1 MKKFEHCKNTAL
13 LALFAALLFFSCDN
27 MSDNGSS
34 FQPLTEVQTA
44 GPASGQRATIIVR
57 GTVGVGG
64 ALPDEVSAKVRSLQ
78 GVSKQAQPELMVGPE
93 SEYYYYV
100 LATPQD
106 SVGNTPVE
114 YGKDDQDKFVGASSG
129 VAYEL
134 PLREGSWIIECGIKR
149 VSADPLV
156 SDKAVLRAVSGL
168 ITLTAQ
174 NSVVSQSFVATPVN
188 DAGPGS
194 VSLTIYVDGVSEIV
208 SAKAFYKDSE
218 GTEQSVALPLSDSV
232 FTLGISAIA
241 PGSYEMA
248 INFYNA
254 GGAILFQTVQT
265 INVFSGMETNHW
277 VSSGG
282 IDSEIISDDGLILG
296 AAAVN
301 TFLSS
306 VFYVGATNIAGAS
319 APSDTNEGNAAS
331 PFENLQKAFD
341 TIALIGKGDTD
352 YTIFISGTV
361 SGGATA
367 NGGMDGK
374 ASSVTLRNVDAAAS
388 SVIEGGA
395 SDASDTENMNVLNVQ
410 TTVPIKIKGVKITK
424 ESGAALSRGIVLN
437 AAGSSV
443 TLLEGTEISGHNC
456 GTDAYGGGVYVYQGT
471 LCMKGGVIKDN
482 VAKEG
487 GAVYVTPSASFKMS
501 GSASIPYGDAK
512 KNDVYLDS
520 SDSGRALVEVA
531 GGFSYSASE
540 KKAATITPKSWE
552 RNVQVLTASA
562 PLITDTCVNYFA
574 ISDGDFNIAPSS
586 DKMSGTLTAPIFVA
600 GSTGRR
606 ICAAPAGGSGCLG
619 TKSDPC
625 SNIPTALGIV
635 SGGGKQTIYV
645 DGTVNSQNT
654 LVGTVDCSELIIKG
668 WSDSEHPAIV
678 EGKPYNKLTCP
689 SESHILNVGITT
701 TIKIEDLHLTG
712 ANIVYP
718 EDGCGGAIY
727 MNCPGANLT
736 LSSGALVSG
745 NSAGHKGGGVY
756 LAGAGAKLTMLAG
769 SKVCE
774 NSLTRDSS
782 SGSGFDGGAGVYVG
796 DSAEFVLAGGEVSGH
811 TLTRDIHQGAGVFV
825 KSGATFTMTGG
836 KISGNASTVA
846 GGAVCNYGTLTM
858 GGKAWIPCGA
868 DKKNDV
874 FLADGKTITIASALS
889 LPTGASGANATITPN
904 GWKRGTVIAQGKD
917 GGALS
922 DDVKNWLALAD
933 ASGDGWQLELSS
945 DKKSATID
953 APIYV
958 AASAAYDATTNPGG
972 YRACSSKGLDSNI
985 GTKSAPYATVTKA
998 LTQLKNSS
1006 KHYTIYIDGTV
1017 SENLMISSR
1026 SGASPNVTGANSITL
1041 KGAATTLATP
1051 ISITEATAD
1060 CLNGGETGRV
1070 ITMLGPVPVITNS
1083 LKISGGKFGDE
1094 GGGIYIAYDA
1104 DLTLDDNTFVT
1115 GNSVYYDGGTSLIG
1129 GGISVNGALKIKGAV
1144 KVHDNKKLD
1153 GSGNVIGDSNVY
1165 LPSGKVMEVSGA
1177 LTGSEV
1183 HVTTGVKPSIDFT
1196 TSPATVNTVIIT
1208 HNYSYANSDHPSS
1221 FFKSDENYGFAS
1233 WNGEDEAALGVHGG
1247 GISIEDIYKDLA
1259 LSIDKTWVNRGSG
1272 DSKVTFAAKD
1282 GSTDISFGTGA
1293 GQMRLSASVSY
1304 HGETV
1309 PETTYWNLSASG
1321 TSAVLTFEPSLPEG
1335 IYFVALT
1342 GLYKG
1347 KTYSASYE
1355 IKIASGLKEVSGT
1368 VTSANL
1374 GDRTT
1379 TVFIGRTL
1387 DIPNL
1392 IVSDHEVTQEE
1403 YSKYAGFRILPSDS
1417 YGKGDN
1423 YPAYYVNWYDAL
1435 VYCNA
1440 RSMAEG
1446 LDPVYVIDGKTD
1458 PAQWPGKNTASSGKH
1473 YGPTSDTYYAQWD
1486 AATMVGNTATVI
1498 TTANGWR
1505 LPTEVEWEYLARGG
1519 NLTSTG
1525 QFDFSGSNDV
1535 DEVAW
1540 WKENSGEK
1548 THETRQKKPNALG
1561 LYDMSGNVSEW
1572 VWDWPITYITTNT
1585 PIAGDTPESPM
1596 SDRRVKGGHCIVQSG
1611 YIVQLKIS
1619 GRVSC
1624 TKDARIFYAGF
1635 RVVRNAR

>member
-1 MKKFEHCKNTAL
+1 MKKFEHCKITAI

-27 MSDNGSS
+27 MSDNGTS
-34 FQPLTEVQTA
+34 FQSLADVQTT

-64 ALPDEVSAKVRSLQ
+64 ALPDEVSAKVRTLQ

-100 LATPQD
+100 LASPQD

-156 SDKAVLRAVSGL
+156 SDKAVLKAVSGL

-218 GTEQSVALPLSDSV
+218 GTEQSVVLPLSDGV

-319 APSDTNEGNAAS
+319 APRDTNEGNAAS

-367 NGGMDGK
+367 YGGMDGK
-374 ASSVTLRNVDAAAS
+374 ASSVTLRNVDAADS

-456 GTDAYGGGVYVYQGT
+456 GTEAYGGGVYVCQGT

-487 GAVYVTPSASFKMS
+487 GAVYVTPSASFKIS

-552 RNVQVLTASA
+552 RNGQVLTASA

-606 ICAAPAGGSGCLG
+606 ICAAPAGGSGRLG

-678 EGKPYNKLTCP
+678 DGKPYNKLTCP

-701 TIKIEDLHLTG
+701 PIKIEDLHLTG
-712 ANIVYP
+712 ASVVYP
-718 EDGCGGAIY
+718 EEGCGGAIY

-745 NSAGHKGGGVY
+745 NRAGNKGGGVY
-756 LAGAGAKLTMLAG
+756 VYGSGAKLTMLAG

-774 NSLTRDSS
+774 NSLTQDSS
-782 SGSGFDGGAGVYVG
+782 SGSGFDGGAGVYVDG
-796 DSAEFVLAGGEVSGH
+796 SAEFVLAGGEVSGH

-846 GGAVCNYGTLTM
+846 GGAVCNYGSFAL
-858 GGKAWIPCGA
+858 GGTAWIPYGA

-889 LPTGASGANATITPN
+889 LPAGVTSGANATITPYQ
-904 GWKRGTVIAQGKD
+904 WKRGTVIAQGKN
-917 GGALS
+917 GGQIPYEATTS
-922 DDVKNWLALAD
+922 GAIQKRLALAGD
-933 ASGDGWQLELSS
+933 DGDGWEIYGSS
-945 DKKSATID
+945 DGKLAKIM
-953 APIYV
+953 APICV
-958 AASAAYDATTNPGG
+958 AAASYPASPG
-972 YRACSSKGLDSNI
+972 SDSKI
-985 GTKSAPYATVTKA
+985 GTYSKPYATVTKA
-998 LTQLKNSS
+998 LSDLNDPEVDYK
-1006 KHYTIYIDGTV
+1006 IYISGTIAEHVTISQNTTNHAKSLLLMGYGCEPAKHATGILDGGCDADTP
-1017 SENLMISSR
+1017 LSSSNIGR
-1026 SGASPNVTGANSITL
+1026 TLGITGN
-1041 KGAATTLATP
+1041 
-1051 ISITEATAD
+1051 
-1060 CLNGGETGRV
+1060 
-1070 ITMLGPVPVITNS
+1070 VPVTI
-1083 LKISGGKFGDE
+1083 KGIAIKGGKEKDGA
-1094 GGGIYIAYDA
+1094 GGGIFAGSGA
-1104 DLTLDDNTFVT
+1104 NLTLDNYTSVTDNYCVW
-1115 GNSVYYDGGTSLIG
+1115 SG
-1129 GGISVNGALKIKGAV
+1129 GGVLAEADAILKVNGCVTIKDNKMIDDSTGTIIGDNNLFLPV
-1144 KVHDNKKLD
+1144 GQLIYVIGSLNDGHDN
-1153 GSGNVIGDSNVY
+1153 SSEIW
-1165 LPSGKVMEVSGA
+1165 VSTA
-1177 LTGSEV
+1177 E
-1183 HVTTGVKPSIDFT
+1183 KPSI
-1196 TSPATVNTVIIT
+1196 SGSTVNTVIIT
-1208 HNYSYANSDHPSS
+1208 HNYSYANSDHPSK
-1221 FFKSDENYGFAS
+1221 FFTSDQNYGFAS
-1233 WNGEDEAALGVHGG
+1233 WNGDDEAELGVHGG
-1247 GISIEDIYKDLA
+1247 AISVEDIYKNVA

-1272 DSKVTFAAKD
+1272 DSKVTFAAKED
-1282 GSTDISFGTGA
+1282 STDISFGTGE

-1347 KTYSASYE
+1347 KSYSASYE

-1374 GDRTT
+1374 GSSSN

-1387 DIPNL
+1387 NIPNL
-1392 IVSDHEVTQEE
+1392 IVSDHEVTQAE
-1403 YSKYAGFRILPSDS
+1403 YSKYAGFGISPSDS

-1473 YGPTSDTYYAQWD
+1473 YGPTSNTYYAQWD

-1525 QFDFSGSNDV
+1525 QFEFSGSDDV

-1548 THETRQKKPNALG
+1548 THEARQKKPNALG

-1596 SDRRVKGGHCIVQSG
+1596 SDRRVKGGHFIVQSS
-1611 YIVQLKIS
+1611 YIEQLKIS
-1619 GRVSC
+1619 NRVSC
-1624 TKDARIFYAGF
+1624 TKDARIYYAGF

>member
-1 MKKFEHCKNTAL
+1 MKKFERYKITAI

-27 MSDNGSS
+27 MSDNGPT
-34 FQPLTEVQTA
+34 FQSMTEVQTA
-44 GPASGQRATIIVR
+44 EPASGQRATIIVR

-64 ALPDEVSAKVRSLQ
+64 ALPDEVSAKVRPLQ
-78 GVSKQAQPELMVGPE
+78 GVSKQAQPEFMVGPE

-114 YGKDDQDKFVGASSG
+114 YGKDDQDKFVAASSG

-156 SDKAVLRAVSGL
+156 SDKAVLRATSGL

-194 VSLTIYVDGVSEIV
+194 VFLTIYVDGVSEIV

-218 GTEQSVALPLSDSV
+218 GTEQSAVLPLSDSV

-254 GGAILFQTVQT
+254 GGAILFQSVQT

-282 IDSEIISDDGLILG
+282 IDSEIISDDGLIFG
-296 AAAVN
+296 EAAVN

-319 APSDTNEGNAAS
+319 APRDTNEGNAAS

-367 NGGMDGK
+367 YGGMDGK
-374 ASSVTLRNVDAAAS
+374 ASSVTLRNVDAADS

-456 GTDAYGGGVYVYQGT
+456 GTEAYGGGVYVCQGT

-487 GAVYVTPSASFKMS
+487 GAVYVTPSASFKIS

-552 RNVQVLTASA
+552 RNGQVLTASA
-562 PLITDTCVNYFA
+562 PLITDACVNYFA

-606 ICAAPAGGSGCLG
+606 ICAAPAGGSGRLG

-678 EGKPYNKLTCP
+678 DGKPYNKLTCP

-701 TIKIEDLHLTG
+701 PIKIEDLHLTG
-712 ANIVYP
+712 ASVVYP
-718 EDGCGGAIY
+718 EEGCGGAIY

-745 NSAGHKGGGVY
+745 NSAGNKGGGVY
-756 LAGAGAKLTMLAG
+756 LTGAGAKLTMLAG

-774 NSLTRDSS
+774 NRLTQD
-782 SGSGFDGGAGVYVG
+782 SGSGSGLDGGAGVYVDG
-796 DSAEFVLAGGEVSGH
+796 SAEFVLAGGEVSGH

-846 GGAVCNYGTLTM
+846 GGAVCNYGSFAM

-889 LPTGASGANATITPN
+889 LPAGVTSGANATITPN

-922 DDVKNWLALAD
+922 DDVKNWLALA
-933 ASGDGWQLELSS
+933 AEAGDGWQLELSS
-945 DKKSATID
+945 DKKSATIF

-958 AASAAYDATTNPGG
+958 AAGAPYDATTNPGG
-972 YRACSSKGLDSNI
+972 YRVCGSKGLDGNI

-998 LTQLKNSS
+998 LGDLNNSGKN
-1006 KHYTIYIDGTV
+1006 YTIYIDGTV
-1017 SENLMISSR
+1017 TENLTISSR
-1026 SGASPNVTGANSITL
+1026 SSASPNVTGANSITL

-1060 CLNGGETGRV
+1060 CLNGGGTGRV

-1094 GGGIYIAYDA
+1094 GGGIYIANDA
-1104 DLTLDDNTFVT
+1104 DLTLDNNTFVT

-1153 GSGNVIGDSNVY
+1153 GSGVVIGDSNVY
-1165 LPSGKVMEVSGA
+1165 LPSGKVMEVSGE
-1177 LTGSEV
+1177 LTGSEI
-1183 HVTTGVKPSIDFT
+1183 HVTTDVKPSIDFT
-1196 TSPATVNTVIIT
+1196 TSPATVNTVTIT
-1208 HNYSYANSDHPSS
+1208 HNYHVYNSTDPSE
-1221 FFKSDENYGFAS
+1221 FFKGDKYGVTLVEN
-1233 WNGEDEAALGVHGG
+1233 EAALGVHGG
-1247 GISIEDIYKDLA
+1247 GISVEDIYKNLA
-1259 LSIDKTWVNRGSG
+1259 LSADKTWVNRGSG

-1282 GSTDISFGTGA
+1282 GSTDISFGTGE

-1374 GDRTT
+1374 GSSSN

-1392 IVSDHEVTQEE
+1392 IVSDHEVTQAE
-1403 YSKYAGFRILPSDS
+1403 YSKYAGFRTSPNDTR
-1417 YGKGDN
+1417 GKGDN
-1423 YPAYYVNWYDAL
+1423 YPAYNVNWYDAL

-1458 PAQWPGKNTASSGKH
+1458 PAQWPGKSTASSGKH

-1486 AATMVGNTATVI
+1486 AATMFGNTATVI

-1624 TKDARIFYAGF
+1624 TKDARIYYAGF